1 VFPTPLR
8 ESQSEAEEQVNQ
20 VHLSLP
26 ESEITSVNS
35 FTEST
40 YFQIFDLDI
49 IYLPQK
55 IFF

>member
-49 IYLPQK
+49 IYLPRK

>member
-1 VFPTPLR
+1 MFPTPLR